1 MIFKLNLEKDFTV
14 NLIGHSICAQGWCI
28 PDRFIPDIEMIA
40 VRSGMMR
47 CRVGENIFDVH
58 ESEVIL
64 VPPGEVFCQSAPD
77 GPCRAY
83 YTHYSVFTE
92 QLEQADIP
100 SAVTEISEPKSGKT
114 SYFFELKQPSS
125 AEMAVCLPP
134 VIRTGKFRDEV
145 WTLFERALLER
156 NRPAARYQIMI
167 SFYIRQILILLYRA
181 CLNEAPEAA
190 KGEKEQKKVVQEAL
204 HHIKNHYS
212 EEIDIQQLS
221 RRLFVSYQY
230 LARQFK
236 LSTGVSPVKY
246 LNRLRIDEAK
256 KRIRTTDRTLEQIA
270 REVGFEN
277 GYYFSRVFRQY
288 EGISPSKY
296 RSWLNSKNNE

>member
-1 MIFKLNLEKDFTV
+1 MILKLNLEEAVTV

-28 PDRFIPDIEMIA
+28 PDRFLSDMELVG
-40 VRSGMMR
+40 VRSGKMH
-47 CRVGENIFDVH
+47 CRVGENSYNVH
-58 ESEVIL
+58 EGEVIL

-83 YTHYSVFTE
+83 YAHFSASFE
-92 QLEQADIP
+92 RLEQADIP
-100 SAVTEISEPKSGKT
+100 SAVTESREPESGN
-114 SYFFELKQPSS
+114 SYFFELEEPSP
-125 AEMAVCLPP
+125 AERTVCLPP
-134 VIRTGKFRDEV
+134 VIKTGKSRDEV

-156 NRPAARYQIMI
+156 NRPAVGYKVMI
-167 SFYIRQILILLYRA
+167 SLYIRQILVLLYRA
-181 CLNEAPEAA
+181 CLNEIPEASED
-190 KGEKEQKKVVQEAL
+190 GKEQKKVVQEAL
-204 HHIKNHYS
+204 YYIKNHYA

-221 RRLFVSYQY
+221 RQLFVSYQY

-236 LSTGVSPVKY
+236 QSTGVSPVKY
-246 LNRLRIDEAK
+246 LNHLRIEEAK
-256 KRIRTTDRTLEQIA
+256 KRIRTADKTLEQIA

-288 EGISPSKY
+288 EGIPPSKY